1 MVSTNL
7 PCFIDLSGKHLYT
20 ASTTYPGKQTI
31 YTWLLLLKIE
41 PLLEDFC
48 HLRKQSELIDFYFQ
62 ITTPAKPSGISS
74 PKPWVLGLQ
83 RGTTIRWNT
92 ERWKWII
99 QHSKKTFYKHWIH
112 WACSKHHLSTQKVWK
127 LIFLFPTAGI
137 WRPFFWVCIST

>member
-7 PCFIDLSGKHLYT
+7 PCFIDLPGKHLYT

-31 YTWLLLLKIE
+31 YTWHLLLKIE

-48 HLRKQSELIDFYFQ
+48 NLRKQSELIDFYFQ

-83 RGTTIRWNT
+83 RGTTIPWNT

-99 QHSKKTFYKHWIH
+99 QHSEKE
-112 WACSKHHLSTQKVWK
+112 
-127 LIFLFPTAGI
+127 
-137 WRPFFWVCIST
+137 